1 MYDSLYSSEIVNL
14 DQETK
19 EFYTIFLVIS
29 TLKYFGLNLDQ
40 SLKLFEFVN
49 KNSNRKQYIKKRNS
63 LKHFINNIEQNDI
76 YKKNYKLYLRRNDSI
91 KVFKNN
97 CSQFD
102 DEIILSCL
110 HMMCNRI
117 FGTNKK
123 MEQKIYAFSRH
134 YLYEYKSYYKYRN
147 Q

>member
-1 MYDSLYSSEIVNL
+1 MSITTEYFQILILKSNKILKKSE
-14 DQETK
+14 
-19 EFYTIFLVIS
+19 
-29 TLKYFGLNLDQ
+29 
-40 SLKLFEFVN
+40 
-49 KNSNRKQYIKKRNS
+49 
-63 LKHFINNIEQNDI
+63 
-76 YKKNYKLYLRRNDSI
+76 KNYKLYLRRNDSI